1 MFLPEGQRTG
11 NQRVGE
17 GYGRPGTEGRTP
29 QICGGSGMSERYGEL
44 PEEELPQE
52 SEELALVSVEDFY
65 DLLMEQQEQM

>member
-29 QICGGSGMSERYGEL
+29 QSCGENGMSERYEEL
-44 PEEELPQE
+44 PEEELPEQTG
-52 SEELALVSVEDFY
+52 ELPLVSVEEFY